1 MSEKA
6 KIEIMDDA
14 PLIVSDLKLLEDGEG
29 QELAIKKKS
38 ALCRCGNSENK
49 PFCDGS
55 HRRVGFKSSLPPGES
70 SVPAKEGDAVIRSLK
85 NGPYEVCGDI
95 ELCVEDDLGLSAD
108 NPYYLCRCG
117 ASENKPF
124 CDGSHK
130 RIGFTGK

>member
-6 KIEIMDDA
+6 KIEIMDYG
-14 PLIVSDLKLLEDGEG
+14 PLIVSDLKSLEDAEG
-29 QELAIKKKS
+29 RELAIKKKT
-38 ALCRCGNSENK
+38 ALCRCGASENK

-55 HRRVGFKSSLPPGES
+55 HREEGFKSSLPSGEF
-70 SVPAKEGDAVIRSLK
+70 SVPVKEGDAVIRSLK

-95 ELCVEDDLGLSAD
+95 ELCVEDDSELSGD
-108 NPYYLCRCG
+108 DPYYLCRCG

-130 RIGFTGK
+130 RVGFTDK

>member
-1 MSEKA
+1 MSEKT
-6 KIEIMDDA
+6 KIEIMDDG

-29 QELAIKKKS
+29 DGLAIKKKT
-38 ALCRCGNSENK
+38 ALCRCGASGNK

-55 HRRVGFKSSLPPGES
+55 HRGEDFKSVISPGES
-70 SVPAKEGDAVIRSLK
+70 SAPGKEGGAVIRSLK

-95 ELCVEDDLGLSAD
+95 ELCVEDDQELSAD
-108 NPYYLCRCG
+108 DPYYLCRCG

-130 RIGFTGK
+130 KVGFAGE

>member
-6 KIEIMDDA
+6 KIEIMDDG
-14 PLIVSDLKLLEDGEG
+14 PLIVNNLRSLEGAGEG
-29 QELAIKKKS
+29 AVKKKV
-38 ALCRCGNSENK
+38 ALCRCGASGNK

-55 HRRVGFKSSLPPGES
+55 HRRVGFKSSLSTAES
-70 SVPAKEGDAVIRSLK
+70 SAPGKEGDAVIRPLGD
-85 NGPYEVCGDI
+85 GPYEVCGDT

-108 NPYYLCRCG
+108 DPYYLCRCG

-130 RIGFTGK
+130 KIGFTDK

>member
-6 KIEIMDDA
+6 KIEIMDDG

-29 QELAIKKKS
+29 QELAIKKKI
-38 ALCRCGNSENK
+38 ALCRCGTSENK

-55 HRRVGFKSSLPPGES
+55 HRGADFKSSLSPAES
-70 SVPAKEGDAVIRSLK
+70 SVPDKEGDTVIRSLK

-95 ELCVEDDLGLSAD
+95 ELCVEDDIELSGD
-108 NPYYLCRCG
+108 DPYYLCRCG

-130 RIGFTGK
+130 KIGFTGK

>member
-6 KIEIMDDA
+6 KIEIMDDG
-14 PLIVSDLKLLEDGEG
+14 PLIVSDLRSLEGAKEG
-29 QELAIKKKS
+29 AVKKKI
-38 ALCRCGNSENK
+38 ALCRCGASENK

-55 HRRVGFKSSLPPGES
+55 HRGVGFKSSLSPAES
-70 SVPAKEGDAVIRSLK
+70 SAPGKEGDSVIRPLGA
-85 NGPYEVCGDI
+85 GPYEVCGDV

-108 NPYYLCRCG
+108 DPYYLCRCG

-130 RIGFTGK
+130 KIGFTGK

>member
-6 KIEIMDDA
+6 KVEIMDDG
-14 PLIVSDLKLLEDGEG
+14 PLIVSGLKSLEDGEG
-29 QELAIKKKS
+29 RELAIKKKI
-38 ALCRCGNSENK
+38 ALCRCGASGNK

-55 HRRVGFKSSLPPGES
+55 HRGAGFKSSLSPGES
-70 SVPAKEGDAVIRSLK
+70 SVPVKEGDMVIRSLK

-95 ELCVEDDLGLSAD
+95 ELCVEDDSELSGD
-108 NPYYLCRCG
+108 DPYYLCRCG

-130 RIGFTGK
+130 RIGFTDK

>member
-1 MSEKA
+1 MSRKA
-6 KIEIMDDA
+6 KIEIMDDG
-14 PLIVSDLKLLEDGEG
+14 PLIVSDLKSLEDGEG
-29 QELAIKKKS
+29 NGLAIKNKIG
-38 ALCRCGNSENK
+38 LCRCGASENK

-55 HRRVGFKSSLPPGES
+55 HRGADFKNSLSPGES
-70 SVPAKEGDAVIRSLK
+70 SASAKEGDAVIKSLE

-95 ELCVEDDLGLSAD
+95 KLCVEDDSGLCED

-130 RIGFTGK
+130 RIVFTDK

>member
-6 KIEIMDDA
+6 KIEAMDDG
-14 PLIVSDLKLLEDGEG
+14 PLIISGLGSLEGGDG
-29 QELAIKKKS
+29 QEVAVKKKI
-38 ALCRCGNSENK
+38 ALCRCGASGNK

-55 HRRVGFKSSLPPGES
+55 HREADFKSSLSHAEP
-70 SVPAKEGDAVIRSLK
+70 SVPGKEGDAAIRSLSD
-85 NGPYEVCGDI
+85 GPYEVCGDI

-108 NPYYLCRCG
+108 DPYYLCRCG

-130 RIGFTGK
+130 RIGFTDK